1 MELCLNSDGEKKLR
15 YIDYFMH
22 RINLLRHH
30 KITPVVV
37 FDGGNVPCKSTT
49 EQDRHRRR
57 ISNREIAMAKLKE
70 GNVSAATEF
79 FQLVNHGVSN
89 CLVEKIKEGVEELYK
104 LPIEEKR
111 KKLWRNPGEKE
122 GFGDSGVL
130 SDEQILDWNDEFFL
144 FTLPVALRNPHLFPN
159 LPLPLSESLKIYSV
173 ELAKLAMMLISQ
185 MEKILGIK
193 SKEISKLFE
202 DGIQG
207 MCLHYYPPCP
217 QPDQVSGL
225 APHSD
230 AAAITILYQLNQVD
244 GFQVNKDGMWIP
256 VNPLPNAF
264 LVNLGDQLEIITN
277 GIYLSNI
284 HRAVVNSAKERMSIV
299 TFLNANEDCDI
310 GPIQSLVTQQNPAL
324 YKTMTSKEYIKLM
337 FSLNGEDINI
347 SEDSWVAHGI
357 LLCPKP
363 NGEPQIG
370 GGLVYGA
377 PRATALP
384 KLLFSHGR
392 NRLRCSASSSSTDH
406 VSFIKD
412 VATSK
417 PPQNLSQLMKMLKIR
432 GDTIMSPGA
441 KQGLI
446 PIVIPLARN
455 NSGAITALL
464 RWPTAPP
471 GMEMPV
477 VEVRKHGVWLL
488 AKNVDQLIHRIL
500 VEADTENSSE
510 NSDELFH
517 ASGDLGEKLYTKGD
531 FAKSQISNLDVYL
544 LKQEHFPGFAR
555 PFVFNA
561 EVLLKVG
568 RTSEAKD
575 AARGALKSPWWTL
588 GCKYE
593 EVANIAQWDDEQIE
607 YFKEKVS
614 EEGKQE
620 DLKKGKAPA
629 QVVLDEAAFLLD
641 LASVDGTWDE
651 CVERIAECYKE
662 AGLNDVATFIQYT
675 D

>member
-1 MELCLNSDGEKKLR
+1 MDFECSKVLVPCLQELAEDPNLVTVPQR
-15 YIDYFMH
+15 YIRYDDETQIQTNSSVISSDEIPVINFQ
-22 RINLLRHH
+22 NLLLMSESDNSELYESELNKLHLA
-30 KITPVVV
+30 
-37 FDGGNVPCKSTT
+37 CK
-49 EQDRHRRR
+49 DW
-57 ISNREIAMAKLKE
+57 
-70 GNVSAATEF
+70 GF
-79 FQLVNHGVSN
+79 FQLVNHGVNN

-310 GPIQSLVTQQNPAL
+310 GPIQSLVTQQKPAL

-337 FSLNGEDINI
+337 FSREYNGKFHID
-347 SEDSWVAHGI
+347 
-357 LLCPKP
+357 LF
-363 NGEPQIG
+363 
-370 GGLVYGA
+370 
-377 PRATALP
+377 
-384 KLLFSHGR
+384 KL
-392 NRLRCSASSSSTDH
+392 
-406 VSFIKD
+406 
-412 VATSK
+412 
-417 PPQNLSQLMKMLKIR
+417 
-432 GDTIMSPGA
+432 
-441 KQGLI
+441 
-446 PIVIPLARN
+446 
-455 NSGAITALL
+455 
-464 RWPTAPP
+464 
-471 GMEMPV
+471 
-477 VEVRKHGVWLL
+477 
-488 AKNVDQLIHRIL
+488 
-500 VEADTENSSE
+500 
-510 NSDELFH
+510 
-517 ASGDLGEKLYTKGD
+517 
-531 FAKSQISNLDVYL
+531 
-544 LKQEHFPGFAR
+544 
-555 PFVFNA
+555 
-561 EVLLKVG
+561 
-568 RTSEAKD
+568 
-575 AARGALKSPWWTL
+575 
-588 GCKYE
+588 
-593 EVANIAQWDDEQIE
+593 
-607 YFKEKVS
+607 
-614 EEGKQE
+614 
-620 DLKKGKAPA
+620 
-629 QVVLDEAAFLLD
+629 
-641 LASVDGTWDE
+641 
-651 CVERIAECYKE
+651 
-662 AGLNDVATFIQYT
+662 
-675 D
+675 